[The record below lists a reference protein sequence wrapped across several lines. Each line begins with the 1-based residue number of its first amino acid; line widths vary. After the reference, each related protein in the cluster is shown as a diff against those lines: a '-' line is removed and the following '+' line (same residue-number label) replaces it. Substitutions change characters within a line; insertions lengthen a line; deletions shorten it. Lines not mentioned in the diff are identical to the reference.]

1 MYNNDKA
8 FKELVNCYHE
18 IGLLLR
24 KCDSITA
31 LGKICPATVNTRWVY
46 IFDVLKFIDGNMGPV
61 MDIFP
66 EKEKRNVRKF

>member
-46 IFDVLKFIDGNMGPV
+46 IFDVLKFIDDNGTC
-61 MDIFP
+61 
-66 EKEKRNVRKF
+66 ERYSSKKKRTKDVRKS

>member
-1 MYNNDKA
+1 M
-8 FKELVNCYHE
+8 ERE

-46 IFDVLKFIDGNMGPV
+46 IFDVLKFIDDNMGPV
-61 MDIFP
+61 KDILRK
-66 EKEKRNVRKF
+66 KENERC

>member
-46 IFDVLKFIDGNMGPV
+46 IFDVLKFIDDNMGPV
-61 MDIFP
+61 KDILRK
-66 EKEKRNVRKF
+66 KENERC